1 MNAPMSCHANPPAGD
16 NASASQPVS
25 GTYIR
30 VQKSILR
37 RTIHRRH
44 KNRSTRASLKNLKNA
59 LRDIRRALSFENI
72 HLVNVELSNS
82 DSEEEDETTPNN
94 SVDTSD

>member
-1 MNAPMSCHANPPAGD
+1 MYVRMMFKIHVGGAD
-16 NASASQPVS
+16 NYPSSVHLEAQ
-25 GTYIR
+25 

-82 DSEEEDETTPNN
+82 DSEEEDEVTPNN